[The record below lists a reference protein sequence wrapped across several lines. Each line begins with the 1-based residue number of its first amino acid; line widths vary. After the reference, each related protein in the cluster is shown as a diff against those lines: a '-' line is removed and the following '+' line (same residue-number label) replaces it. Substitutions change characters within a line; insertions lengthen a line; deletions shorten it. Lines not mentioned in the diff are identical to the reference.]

1 MPVIHKGFEF
11 RLYPSKKQ
19 EVLIAKTIGCS
30 RFVFNYF
37 LASWNKAY
45 QTTGKGLSYS
55 KCSSQATLLKKE
67 FEWLKEVDAHALQSS
82 LKDLADSFDRFFK
95 KQNQPPRFKSKKNN
109 LQSYRT
115 NIEKNNQLPHVS
127 IKGNRL
133 KLPKLGWIRFAN
145 SQEIDGRLLNATVKR
160 TPSGKYFV
168 SLLAETT
175 VQHFDKTDSVVGV
188 DMGLTT
194 FATVSDETFYEN
206 PRFLKQME
214 RKFQKEQ
221 RILSRRMD
229 LAVKQKR
236 KLSEAK
242 NYQKQ
247 RRKVARIYERM
258 VNMRT
263 DYLHKLST
271 ELVKNHDLIG
281 VEDLAVSIMLKDKQ
295 YAKGIQEV
303 SWSIFKSMLTYK
315 AEWYGKKV
323 VAVDRYYASSQL
335 CSNCGHKHEDVKNTN
350 LRKWICPS
358 CDFHHNRDLNA
369 AVNIRNEVLR
379 LTAGTAGLA

>member
-1 MPVIHKGFEF
+1 
-11 RLYPSKKQ
+11 
-19 EVLIAKTIGCS
+19 
-30 RFVFNYF
+30 
-37 LASWNKAY
+37 
-45 QTTGKGLSYS
+45 
-55 KCSSQATLLKKE
+55 
-67 FEWLKEVDAHALQSS
+67 
-82 LKDLADSFDRFFK
+82 
-95 KQNQPPRFKSKKNN
+95 
-109 LQSYRT
+109 
-115 NIEKNNQLPHVS
+115 
-127 IKGNRL
+127 
-133 KLPKLGWIRFAN
+133 
-145 SQEIDGRLLNATVKR
+145 
-160 TPSGKYFV
+160 
-168 SLLAETT
+168 
-175 VQHFDKTDSVVGV
+175 
-188 DMGLTT
+188 MGLTT

-214 RKFQKEQ
+214 GKLQKEQ
-221 RILSRRMD
+221 RILSRRMH

-281 VEDLAVSIMLKDKQ
+281 VEDLAVSNMLKDKH

-358 CDFHHNRDLNA
+358 CDFHHDRDLNA

-379 LTAGTAGLA
+379 LTAGTAGLAW